1 MVRSDSIKV
10 RDAVIFAML
19 AAVMFASKIIME
31 VLPNIH
37 LLGTLTMAYTVAFRK
52 KALIPIYLYV
62 MINGV
67 YSGFAFWWIPY
78 LYIWAVLW
86 GVTMLIP
93 RRLPVKVKCVLYPIV
108 CSLHGFAFGILYAP
122 AQALFFKLD
131 FAQTLAWISTG
142 AVFDTIHGISNF
154 CVGFLVIPFSNL
166 LIKLSRKY
174 NL

>member
-1 MVRSDSIKV
+1 MVRSDSKKI

-19 AAVMFASKIIME
+19 AAVMFASKVIME

-78 LYIWAVLW
+78 LYVWAVLW

-93 RRLPVKVKCVLYPIV
+93 RRLPVKVKCVLYPLV

-122 AQALFFKLD
+122 AQALIYGYNFEQ
-131 FAQTLAWISTG
+131 AVAWVVAG
-142 AVFDTIHGISNF
+142 FPFDIIHGISNLAA
-154 CVGFLVIPFSNL
+154 GTLIFSLSEL
-166 LIKLSRKY
+166 LIKLY
-174 NL
+174 NSKVK